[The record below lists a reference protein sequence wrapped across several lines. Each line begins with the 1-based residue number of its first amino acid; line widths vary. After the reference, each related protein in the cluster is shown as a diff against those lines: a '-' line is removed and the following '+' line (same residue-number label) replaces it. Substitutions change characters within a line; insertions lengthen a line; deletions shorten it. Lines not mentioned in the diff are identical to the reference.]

1 MTGLPGAIPI
11 QTSGSGSPG
20 CIPFVASAPGTPG
33 SLPADVASPG
43 DPGAVPIQTSG
54 TGSPGLIPV
63 EGIPIPIPTAGLL
76 RGWDPNSVTGSDIS
90 TVPAGFGTT
99 AALTT
104 TSTVDVR
111 SAFSPALN
119 NMLQTTAA
127 NSEKGTFTATTA
139 LSAFTLAFIYAPS
152 ALSGTTPV
160 PIIGNSGTT
169 TQSYVQ
175 FNTSSGQI
183 FRVELRPDSGTAA
196 SINLSTGQLMN
207 LGASYLVIITYDG
220 ATVTIYVNGVA
231 VTGAKTGSFTFNQL
245 YSTKGAFADGFWGKM
260 ALWNRVLTAPELA
273 IVGGSTAFGTDIST
287 GFYISPIGSDSPAYG
302 FSAASALANIST
314 AVAKTQIV
322 TNTLAIGNLNYF
334 LDAGNGDLVG
344 QTYGGTASGAGAS
357 NRTIIGPY
365 NGTTAVLTAV
375 AATVGGW
382 TDLGTSPQKS
392 YSRTGVAAQPMG
404 VYIRNGSSG
413 AVGSASEGLLY
424 DQLFDASRGVPPG
437 TTMFTWLAGTLVI
450 FPPSY
455 FNPATTEVR
464 ILKDTGTTVRCFDS
478 GSGYLYGHNLTA
490 RFYNGICIHP
500 NGSTGTVDFQFVE
513 ASYNADDAF
522 DQTGSATL
530 TYTDCNSYSNGQLP
544 LTSGQGDGF
553 SAHNATNMT
562 MLRCK
567 GWYSYSGL
575 RSENHQNEVADQC
588 YFKGNFQD
596 VIRLAQG
603 SGATRG
609 TLTMR
614 NCIIEMTAASGGNGI
629 EVDAPTQGTTS
640 ATPIVV
646 LDFLTIVSNGVTA
659 STPNGV
665 LINSGTCTVRDIIVE
680 GPLNCGILQTSTAT
694 VDEDY
699 DDFHSCTFTTSGAN
713 ITSGGH
719 SITSDPLFVSKAAS
733 NFALQAGSPCIG
745 AGVAIGGITID
756 YTGATRANPPSIG
769 AYEA

>member
-43 DPGAVPIQTSG
+43 DPGALPIQTSG

-90 TVPAGFGTT
+90 TVPPGFGTT

-169 TQSYVQ
+169 TQSYMQ

-220 ATVTIYVNGVA
+220 ATVTIYINGVA

-245 YSTKGAFADGFWGKM
+245 YSTKGVFADGFWGKM

-287 GFYISPIGSDSPAYG
+287 GLYASDANGSNTTGFG
-302 FSAASALANIST
+302 FSSATPLKTIAAMQ
-314 AVAKTQIV
+314 AKTQII
-322 TNTLAIGNLNYF
+322 TNGLAIGSFTIY
-334 LDAGNGDLVG
+334 GGDLNPFI
-344 QTYGGTASGAGAS
+344 GGMITPPVS
-357 NRTIIGPY
+357 
-365 NGTTAVLTAV
+365 GTTTNRMQYKAYSEGGDGRFKCWGCNYI
-375 AATVGGW
+375 VGGW
-382 TDLGTSPQKS
+382 TSDGGSLYTMTLAYKPNFVQLETGQTAKDVKYEKLYDKTLGT
-392 YSRTGVAAQPMG
+392 
-404 VYIRNGSSG
+404 
-413 AVGSASEGLLY
+413 
-424 DQLFDASRGVPPG
+424 PPG
-437 TTMFTWLAGTLVI
+437 ATYFDYSGTTLTISVPG
-450 FPPSY
+450 Y
-455 FNPATTEVR
+455 FNPATTKVF
-464 ILKDTGTTVRCFDS
+464 IAANDANGCAIFGTTNVDIYDTDMWFWNSIIYHPSPTTGALNTYRLNASYGFNDSIDASSGASAVLNHFNWLAYQAGGIPNISGTGDICSCHGSSVVNYYNGTGAYGQSGGVRSEAHTIELVSGCVLYANAADLIRLSQGS
-478 GSGYLYGHNLTA
+478 GSG
-490 RFYNGICIHP
+490 
-500 NGSTGTVDFQFVE
+500 GSFTVINTTVDMTT
-513 ASYNADDAF
+513 ASVTGNA
-522 DQTGSATL
+522 
-530 TYTDCNSYSNGQLP
+530 YEMQLP
-544 LTSGQGDGF
+544 TAG
-553 SAHNATNMT
+553 
-562 MLRCK
+562 
-567 GWYSYSGL
+567 
-575 RSENHQNEVADQC
+575 
-588 YFKGNFQD
+588 
-596 VIRLAQG
+596 
-603 SGATRG
+603 
-609 TLTMR
+609 
-614 NCIIEMTAASGGNGI
+614 TAATTVLQFNTFYESGVSGVPN
-629 EVDAPTQGTTS
+629 A
-640 ATPIVV
+640 IV
-646 LDFLTIVSNGVTA
+646 IGA
-659 STPNGV
+659 G
-665 LINSGTCTVRDIIVE
+665 
-680 GPLNCGILQTSTAT
+680 TAT
-694 VDEDY
+694 VQDNIMDGFHGGILTTGLGAANEGNN
-699 DDFHSCTFTTSGAN
+699 DFHNVAFPTAGLN
-713 ITSGGH
+713 IVNTGPD
-719 SITSDPLFVSKAAS
+719 ITSDPLFVNAPSS
-733 NFALQAGSPCIG
+733 FALQLGSPCIG
-745 AGVAIGGITID
+745 AGVAISGITTDI
-756 YTGATRANPPSIG
+756 TGATRANPPTIG

>member
-1 MTGLPGAIPI
+1 MPQL
-11 QTSGSGSPG
+11 
-20 CIPFVASAPGTPG
+20 ASVGRLMGPHQLSSFG
-33 SLPADVASPG
+33 
-43 DPGAVPIQTSG
+43 
-54 TGSPGLIPV
+54 
-63 EGIPIPIPTAGLL
+63 IPTAGLL
-76 RGWDPNSVTGSDIS
+76 RGWNPNAATGSNIS
-90 TVPAGFGTT
+90 TVPAGFGTS

-104 TSTVDVR
+104 TNTVDVLTGY
-111 SAFSPALN
+111 SFAAN

-127 NSEKGTFTATTA
+127 NSEKGTFTATGA

-160 PIIGNSGTT
+160 PIIGHSTTT
-169 TQSYVQ
+169 TQGYIQ

-183 FRVELRPDSGTAA
+183 FRVERRSDAGTAGTM
-196 SINLSTGQLMN
+196 NLATGALMN
-207 LGASYLVIITYDG
+207 VGAEYLVIMTYDG
-220 ATVTIYVNGVA
+220 ATLVCTVNGVA
-231 VTGAKTGSFTFNQL
+231 STGLATTGTFTFDQL
-245 YSTKGAFADGFWGKM
+245 FSTKGAFADGFWGQF
-260 ALWNRVLTAPELA
+260 ALWNRVLTAGELA
-273 IVGGSTAFGTDIST
+273 TVGGVASFGSDIST
-287 GFYISPIGSDSPAYG
+287 GFFISPIGSDSPAYG

-322 TNTLAIGNLNYF
+322 TNMLAIGNLNYF

-344 QTYGGTASGAGAS
+344 QTYAGTASGAGAS

-365 NGTTAVLTAV
+365 NGTTAMLTAV
-375 AATVGGW
+375 ASTVGGW

-392 YSRTGVAAQPMG
+392 YSRSGVAAQPMG

-413 AVGSASEGLLY
+413 AVGSASEGLMY
-424 DQLFDASRGVPPG
+424 DQLYDTSRGTPPG

-500 NGSTGTVDFQFVE
+500 NGSTGTVGFQFCE

-544 LTSGQGDGF
+544 LTSGQGDSF

-603 SGATRG
+603 SGTTQG

-614 NCIIEMTAASGGNGI
+614 NCIVEMTAASGGNGI
-629 EVDAPTQGTTS
+629 EVDAPTGGTTS

-646 LDFLTIVSNGVTA
+646 LDFLTIISNGVTA

-665 LINSGTCTVRDIIVE
+665 LINSGTCTVRDIIIE

-699 DDFHSCTFTTSGAN
+699 NDFHSCTFTTSGAN

-733 NFALQAGSPCIG
+733 NFALQGGSPCIG

-756 YTGATRANPPSIG
+756 YTGAIRANPPSIG